1 MKNRSS
7 IDILSQVLEAANGGA
22 TKTKIMYR
30 ALLSYKQIKEYVNL
44 LTERGLL
51 VYDYHHQDHHHHNQH
66 NHEQGKAQ
74 HTFIKTTE
82 KGLSFLETY
91 NRLDDMLKETEDERE
106 EIQQQALRLPP
117 QLQMQMWKKRE
128 EGKE

>member
-7 IDILSQVLEAANGGA
+7 IDILSQVLEAANGVA

-30 ALLSYKQIKEYVNL
+30 ALLSYKQMKEYVNL

-51 VYDYHHQDHHHHNQH
+51 VYDYQHQDHHHSNQH
-66 NHEQGKAQ
+66 NHEQGKPQ